1 MRLAPFVIAAA
12 ACALA
17 TPADAQR
24 LDDLAA
30 GSRVRIAVAD
40 SVRQQPFL
48 PRTRSFI
55 GTLARATQDTLWVHV
70 AGPDTVRVPRSTVRG
85 VEASRGVSRVGSALE
100 QGLSVAAIF
109 GIPLYA
115 AADDRDE
122 RQRAVVIVGGTA
134 VVATVVGALRPYER
148 WRRVR

>member
-24 LDDLAA
+24 LDD
-30 GSRVRIAVAD
+30 
-40 SVRQQPFL
+40 
-48 PRTRSFI
+48 
-55 GTLARATQDTLWVHV
+55 
-70 AGPDTVRVPRSTVRG
+70 
-85 VEASRGVSRVGSALE
+85 
-100 QGLSVAAIF
+100 
-109 GIPLYA
+109 
-115 AADDRDE
+115 
-122 RQRAVVIVGGTA
+122 QRAVVIVGGTA